1 MAPAKAVLF
10 HGVTPRGQSLPLHD
24 LARATACTNS
34 PHGVVSENLA
44 RVVACG
50 AALIRPGVRLTKPV
64 KTGEPDLDAG
74 GRKSDSPSR
83 ATRGA
88 DVNQDLMAEAFR
100 VATQMAADHGMQIEP
115 DTLTR
120 ALIAVIGE
128 RDGEDEPR
136 EIAENALEL
145 LNKDTGS
152 SSSRRGRRP
161 F

>member
-1 MAPAKAVLF
+1 M
-10 HGVTPRGQSLPLHD
+10 
-24 LARATACTNS
+24 
-34 PHGVVSENLA
+34 
-44 RVVACG
+44 
-50 AALIRPGVRLTKPV
+50 

-74 GRKSDSPSR
+74 GRKSDPPSR

-145 LNKDTGS
+145 LNIDTAS